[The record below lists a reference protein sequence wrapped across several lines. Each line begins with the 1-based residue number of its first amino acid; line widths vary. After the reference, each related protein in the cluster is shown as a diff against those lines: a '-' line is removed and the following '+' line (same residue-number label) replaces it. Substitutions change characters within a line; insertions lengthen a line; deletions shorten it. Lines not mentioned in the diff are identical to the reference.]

1 MAGKSG
7 AWGID
12 IGQAGLKAIRL
23 EINDATDQVQA
34 TAFDYIAHPK
44 ILSQPD
50 AIPEELIS
58 QALDK
63 FLKQNEIG
71 NDLIAISV
79 PGQSALARFIQLPP
93 VESSKVSEIVKY
105 EARQQIPFALEDVVW
120 DYQTLGKGTEESGFL
135 LEAEV
140 GLFAMKRDQVMNQL
154 KPFTNAE
161 VEVELIQI
169 APLALYNF
177 LSFDQLGI
185 RLGDEVVAMDSYTIL
200 LDMGADNTTL
210 LVSNGQKIWIRN
222 VPIGGNHFTR
232 ALTKEMK
239 LTFAKAEHLKC
250 NATKSPDPRAVFQAL
265 RPVFND
271 YVSEIQRSIGYF
283 SSVNREAKISKVVGL
298 GNGFKLAGLQKFLQ
312 QNLQYEVERVE
323 SFSAIT
329 PDGFKDAAL
338 FEENILSF
346 PVCYGAALQALA
358 QTRIRTSLLPKE
370 ITTARTIAR
379 KKPWAV
385 VAATMLLAA
394 LASSAIG
401 YAHVYNS
408 VSQKRFDKFEKTL
421 DEVSKKAADLRT
433 GYKSEWTKCI
443 GVNKDGGTLV
453 GDLGQRTKW
462 LELYKAVSECLPRDK
477 VPQADIRLQ
486 NRILISS
493 LTPRW
498 HPDLAVW
505 FNELSTHAK
514 EWVPEQERKSPPSG
528 PGWVVTLM
536 GHHYHDETLGQGI
549 YAKGDPHHNLT
560 LYGEGYVRQ
569 QFLKRLQQWAV
580 SATDNSDEIKVGGI
594 GISHATIADC
604 SQPQPDPS
612 VDPFGEML
620 PLAGGR
626 SGGGQ
631 MAGKWS
637 GFGGGDGP
645 TFNRASKR
653 DRGKRDSGKMS
664 KALDDLNL
672 NDLKPDGTG
681 QNARKREIVNRTNF
695 IVEFAWTPDRPQPKP
710 ASPSGSLDRAAAST
724 AGGTGG
730 TASAAA
736 SRPASSTA
744 VPKK

>member
-1 MAGKSG
+1 MAAKPG

-23 EINDATDQVQA
+23 EINDATEQVVA
-34 TAFDYIAHPK
+34 TAFDFIAHPK

-50 AIPEELIS
+50 AIPDELIS
-58 QALDK
+58 QALEK
-63 FLKQNEIG
+63 FLKQNDVTG
-71 NDLIAISV
+71 DVVAVSV

-93 VESSKVSEIVKY
+93 VEASKVSEIVKY

-154 KPFTNAE
+154 RPFTNAGME
-161 VEVELIQI
+161 IELIQI

-283 SSVNREAKISKVVGL
+283 SSVNRDAKISKVVGL

-312 QNLQYEVERVE
+312 QNLQYEVERIDA
-323 SFSAIT
+323 FGAIS
-329 PDGFKDAAL
+329 PEAFKDAAL

-346 PVCYGAALQALA
+346 PVCYGVALQALK

-385 VAATMLLAA
+385 GTAAVLLVG
-394 LASSAIG
+394 LATSAFG
-401 YAHVYNS
+401 YARVYQT
-408 VSQKRFDKFEKTL
+408 VSPEIFSEAEKKSGAVVTNATKAKFDYADATGENEKKRKEGDGLVRGL
-421 DEVSKKAADLRT
+421 DRRSD
-433 GYKSEWTKCI
+433 
-443 GVNKDGGTLV
+443 
-453 GDLGQRTKW
+453 W
-462 LELYKAVSECLPRDK
+462 LKLYKAVDECLPRDA
-477 VPQADIRLQ
+477 VENPDVWLQ
-486 NRILISS
+486 NRIRILS
-493 LTPRW
+493 LQARWYPKLEDWYGQLGDHQKSLLAEEDRKTP
-498 HPDLAVW
+498 PTGGGL
-505 FNELSTHAK
+505 
-514 EWVPEQERKSPPSG
+514 
-528 PGWVVTLM
+528 VVTLQ
-536 GHHYHDETLGQGI
+536 GEHFHDETHGKTVKELEANPKLELEGM
-549 YAKGDPHHNLT
+549 
-560 LYGEGYVRQ
+560 GEGYLMRSFVRN
-569 QFLKRLQQWAV
+569 LQAYAV
-580 SATDNSDEIKVGGI
+580 PSHNSSAEVLVRGI
-594 GISHATIADC
+594 GITHATVAQPVDTDLVEDPGRVPPPLFDHQRSIAPMQRLGKEKRRMRMDDGQ
-604 SQPQPDPS
+604 SQEELQRRLLQSRLALNAASNPTLKALNKVQRTSFVVEFVWKPEAPPPRSADPS
-612 VDPFGEML
+612 
-620 PLAGGR
+620 AG
-626 SGGGQ
+626 
-631 MAGKWS
+631 
-637 GFGGGDGP
+637 
-645 TFNRASKR
+645 T
-653 DRGKRDSGKMS
+653 
-664 KALDDLNL
+664 
-672 NDLKPDGTG
+672 
-681 QNARKREIVNRTNF
+681 
-695 IVEFAWTPDRPQPKP
+695 
-710 ASPSGSLDRAAAST
+710 AAAS
-724 AGGTGG
+724 APGAAPAG
-730 TASAAA
+730 TAAPPGVA
-736 SRPASSTA
+736 
-744 VPKK
+744 KKP